1 MHLGYFQLTIVSIFT
16 IPAIDFLPPTTHF
29 MQCEFFPRSRFPAI
43 SSFSVLY
50 KIPLTER
57 MNWYE
62 FQGKLISQQGNIGSN
77 KNFADIVIVIEVLSP
92 CLSSVP
98 GVIGTAGRPCVTQ

>member
-1 MHLGYFQLTIVSIFT
+1 M
-16 IPAIDFLPPTTHF
+16 P
-29 MQCEFFPRSRFPAI
+29 CEFFPRSRFLTI

-50 KIPLTER
+50 KVPLTER
-57 MNWYE
+57 DMNWYE
-62 FQGKLISQQGNIGSN
+62 FQGKLFSQQGNIGSN
-77 KNFADIVIVIEVLSP
+77 KNFSDIVIVIEVLNP

>member
-1 MHLGYFQLTIVSIFT
+1 
-16 IPAIDFLPPTTHF
+16 
-29 MQCEFFPRSRFPAI
+29 
-43 SSFSVLY
+43 
-50 KIPLTER
+50 

-62 FQGKLISQQGNIGSN
+62 FQGKLFSQQGNIGSN
-77 KNFADIVIVIEVLSP
+77 KNFSDIVIVIEVLNP